1 MAAGRTRAW
10 AGEPRTRPTST
21 VCRSWWRHEDDRRL
35 RASLRLGYARPA
47 RGPQTATHDGTGRR
61 STYPTPNFVR
71 TIPAT
76 PLCGALGHGDQPRR
90 RVEPDHLACIRAVE
104 RKVESGADADLQHL
118 ALRDGEHALPV
129 RHEGPVPHRKV
140 G

>member
-1 MAAGRTRAW
+1 MTASPRRAPRSAATSASSMADGRTRAW

-35 RASLRLGYARPA
+35 RASLRLGYALPA

-76 PLCGALGHGDQPRR
+76 AEDGVGDGRIADDLVPAIDR
-90 RVEPDHLACIRAVE
+90 DLA
-104 RKVESGADADLQHL
+104 GDD
-118 ALRDGEHALPV
+118 
-129 RHEGPVPHRKV
+129 
-140 G
+140 

>member
-1 MAAGRTRAW
+1 MTASPRRAPRSAATSASSMADGRTRAW

-35 RASLRLGYARPA
+35 RASLRLGYALPA

-61 STYPTPNFVR
+61 STYPTPNLVR

-76 PLCGALGHGDQPRR
+76 AVVACRTLRGSEIGR
-90 RVEPDHLACIRAVE
+90 DHV
-104 RKVESGADADLQHL
+104 
-118 ALRDGEHALPV
+118 
-129 RHEGPVPHRKV
+129 
-140 G
+140 